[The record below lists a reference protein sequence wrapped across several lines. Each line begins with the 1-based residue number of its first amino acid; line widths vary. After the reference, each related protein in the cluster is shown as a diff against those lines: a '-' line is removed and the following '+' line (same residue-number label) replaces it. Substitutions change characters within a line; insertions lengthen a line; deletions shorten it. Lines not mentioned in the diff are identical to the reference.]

1 MQDECDTLH
10 KFKIGKNL
18 TALHYCPK
26 NGFLAISCSDGSVM
40 GLNLKV
46 ADMLTKA
53 ESDVDI
59 NEEDF
64 NLEDLED
71 NN

>member
-1 MQDECDTLH
+1 
-10 KFKIGKNL
+10 
-18 TALHYCPK
+18 
-26 NGFLAISCSDGSVM
+26 M